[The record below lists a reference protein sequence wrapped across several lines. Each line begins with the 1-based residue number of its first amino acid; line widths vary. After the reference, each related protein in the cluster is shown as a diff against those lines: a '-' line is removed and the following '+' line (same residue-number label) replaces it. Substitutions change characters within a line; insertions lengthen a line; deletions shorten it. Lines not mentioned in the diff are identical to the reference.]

1 MHRVLARCAKEAMSC
16 IGSWRAALS
25 VIEPDLPCITVR
37 CAAPSERGSNVA
49 CIGLWRRAPSKK
61 GPVLC
66 AVPVEHQY
74 TRRSRRALARSALD
88 ARIRCWGHH
97 DPHAALEEQGPLLRG
112 SHALRVGVCHETP
125 FGRRKKRKQIAD
137 CVHSDCVG
145 ALRRQSRDFM
155 MCSMEFGT
163 HRIKDSMVGASVPGV
178 QRH

>member
-1 MHRVLARCAKEAMSC
+1 MHRVSARCAKEAMSC
-16 IGSWRAALS
+16 IWSWRAALS
-25 VIEPDLPCITVR
+25 VIEPDLACITVR
-37 CAAPSERGSNVA
+37 CAAPSEQSSNVA

-74 TRRSRRALARSALD
+74 TRRLRRALARSALD
-88 ARIRCWGHH
+88 ARIRCWGRH
-97 DPHAALEEQGPLLRG
+97 DPHAAGARPLVARIPRF
-112 SHALRVGVCHETP
+112 ACRVLPRNAIWKKE
-125 FGRRKKRKQIAD
+125 KRKQIAD
-137 CVHSDCVG
+137 CVHSDCVR